1 MNSIALNR
9 IVKKN
14 QRAKVQQLSE
24 IATLFEKEIRVRN
37 QLSEIKQLGN
47 ELSNQKDANFNL
59 SSQLPKG
66 FLDQENA
73 KCKQL
78 LNTLS
83 SRQEKMCI
91 EYEQIQIQQTVASQD
106 LKKIETCI
114 DRVEERKRKQKSEAD
129 LAKEL
134 LESEA
139 YTDYGTIHG

>member
-59 SSQLPKG
+59 TSQLPKG

-83 SRQEKMCI
+83 SSI
-91 EYEQIQIQQTVASQD
+91 TAFVLHGSV
-106 LKKIETCI
+106 
-114 DRVEERKRKQKSEAD
+114 RVPRRSLSRGDKHEHPR
-129 LAKEL
+129 
-134 LESEA
+134 
-139 YTDYGTIHG
+139 